1 MKAISKPTKVITVFL
16 CLVLALSPFTAF
28 AAEYAIPDILA
39 DNGLPVVN
47 ITIDESAEGFGTIE
61 EMNGSPDHSVKCTGS
76 VKITVPDGYTGDYS
90 DTALS
95 DTKDLAL
102 EYIRGR
108 GNTTWHNDKKPY
120 KFKLDK
126 KADLLGM
133 GKNKHWVLLANDKD
147 TTLLRNRIISYM
159 GTELELAYTP
169 KMLPVDVVM
178 NGEYLG
184 SYYLSEQVRVGDTR
198 VDIDELTDK
207 DNDEPEITGGYLLS
221 LSPYPDAPEENIFY
235 TEKNVGFGFENPEFY
250 SDDPTDELGT
260 AAQKAYISNYLQET
274 ENAVYSGN
282 VSEYMDLQS
291 AADYWWIQEFSLNV
305 DAFRTDSTYL
315 YKPRGD
321 KLYWGPLWDF
331 DLSLGK
337 SRGETFGFNQS
348 KMPWLDYLRENN
360 EDFQQ
365 LLRERWTVLDG
376 IITDIVKDG
385 GVMDRYM
392 AEIRNSWE
400 DNLPKSESPYGIFEL
415 EMESLRTWIAER
427 QEWINENMGLLSD
440 MYSTVTFTA
449 DGQQVEQKVL
459 YTGYLL
465 EELPAI
471 PEKEGYVT
479 LGWEYEGELLDENT
493 LPNIWEDTVITA
505 KYISEQ
511 DAIFADTLYFESY
524 DVWADINGYFNQY
537 YSAYTVTPE
546 DAQERSIAW
555 SISDES
561 IAEVDEN
568 GVVTMKKTGEVV
580 VTGTLKSGFSRSYT
594 LHIYDSEITPENEP
608 QSIALEQTTI
618 TLKVGEYAQI
628 VATVSPQP
636 CASTVSYSYE
646 GELISLLDYGVI
658 KALAPGTTTVNVYVT
673 EGVEANCTVIVT
685 DGEEATVPSTE
696 ATTEASTT
704 ATETT
709 AATTSATT
717 APTTSA
723 TTAASSTTGS
733 SSAASGGAVQ
743 TGQSSVALILLLTL
757 AAAVCLIFCFNFQR
771 SKEEH

>member
-1 MKAISKPTKVITVFL
+1 MTKRPKEWGILCRETVCFPDDS
-16 CLVLALSPFTAF
+16 VLFF
-28 AAEYAIPDILA
+28 RREYDI
-39 DNGLPVVN
+39 
-47 ITIDESAEGFGTIE
+47 II
-61 EMNGSPDHSVKCTGS
+61 
-76 VKITVPDGYTGDYS
+76 Y
-90 DTALS
+90 
-95 DTKDLAL
+95 
-102 EYIRGR
+102 
-108 GNTTWHNDKKPY
+108 
-120 KFKLDK
+120 K

-376 IITDIVKDG
+376 IIVPITFFALRIIGYQGAWISRVVSMLGLSVLAVIYIYLNKQG
-385 GVMDRYM
+385 
-392 AEIRNSWE
+392 
-400 DNLPKSESPYGIFEL
+400 KSFRDK
-415 EMESLRTWIAER
+415 M
-427 QEWINENMGLLSD
+427 
-440 MYSTVTFTA
+440 
-449 DGQQVEQKVL
+449 
-459 YTGYLL
+459 
-465 EELPAI
+465 
-471 PEKEGYVT
+471 
-479 LGWEYEGELLDENT
+479 
-493 LPNIWEDTVITA
+493 
-505 KYISEQ
+505 
-511 DAIFADTLYFESY
+511 
-524 DVWADINGYFNQY
+524 
-537 YSAYTVTPE
+537 
-546 DAQERSIAW
+546 
-555 SISDES
+555 
-561 IAEVDEN
+561 
-568 GVVTMKKTGEVV
+568 
-580 VTGTLKSGFSRSYT
+580 
-594 LHIYDSEITPENEP
+594 
-608 QSIALEQTTI
+608 
-618 TLKVGEYAQI
+618 
-628 VATVSPQP
+628 
-636 CASTVSYSYE
+636 
-646 GELISLLDYGVI
+646 
-658 KALAPGTTTVNVYVT
+658 
-673 EGVEANCTVIVT
+673 
-685 DGEEATVPSTE
+685 
-696 ATTEASTT
+696 
-704 ATETT
+704 
-709 AATTSATT
+709 
-717 APTTSA
+717 
-723 TTAASSTTGS
+723 
-733 SSAASGGAVQ
+733 
-743 TGQSSVALILLLTL
+743 LLLPDSFG
-757 AAAVCLIFCFNFQR
+757 I
-771 SKEEH
+771 SPDH